1 MKNFFEQLSQTEL
14 FSGIPSEYIAKMLDC
29 MNANIRKFSKGE
41 FLMRAGE
48 TPVSIGLV
56 ISGEVHIVK
65 EDFWGNN
72 FILTDVKPGYTFA
85 EASAISGEKALL
97 FGAVAKEQT
106 EALFLPILRLRHTC
120 SENCGY
126 HQKVIENLL
135 SAVADRNLTYER
147 KCEHLSR
154 RTTREKL
161 LSFLSEQSTINK
173 SNEYSIPYSRQQLAD
188 YLSVDRSAM
197 SSELGHMQAEG
208 LLQFEKNRFRLLK
221 VNESDS
227 LQKDQFEFF

>member
-72 FILTDVKPGYTFA
+72 FILTDVSRDTPLRKPPLFQVKKLFF
-85 EASAISGEKALL
+85 SA
-97 FGAVAKEQT
+97 
-106 EALFLPILRLRHTC
+106 P
-120 SENCGY
+120 
-126 HQKVIENLL
+126 
-135 SAVADRNLTYER
+135 
-147 KCEHLSR
+147 
-154 RTTREKL
+154 
-161 LSFLSEQSTINK
+161 
-173 SNEYSIPYSRQQLAD
+173 
-188 YLSVDRSAM
+188 
-197 SSELGHMQAEG
+197 
-208 LLQFEKNRFRLLK
+208 
-221 VNESDS
+221 
-227 LQKDQFEFF
+227 LQKNKRKRFSFRY